1 MEVAENEILT
11 VNPMQLTV
19 GAVRDAIYSP
29 WRGPRERAR
38 SYILGRIIDG
48 LDPDST
54 LKLAEY
60 EKQENPCE
68 GEK

>member
-1 MEVAENEILT
+1 MIADNDILT
-11 VNPMQLTV
+11 VNPIQLTV
-19 GAVRDAIYSP
+19 GSVRDAIFAP
-29 WRGPRERAR
+29 LRPKRDMAR
-38 SYILGRIIDG
+38 SYIVNKIIDG

-68 GEK
+68 EGE